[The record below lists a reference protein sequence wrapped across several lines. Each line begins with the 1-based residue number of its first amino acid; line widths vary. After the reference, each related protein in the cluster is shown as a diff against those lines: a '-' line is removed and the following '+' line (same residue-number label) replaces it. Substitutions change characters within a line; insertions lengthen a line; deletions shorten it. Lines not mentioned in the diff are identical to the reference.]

1 MIFMC
6 IQPWMYC
13 QEDSTISRWAQR
25 QFGQWMGRICN
36 EVSFTLVREN
46 APRMTRKLYPEC
58 DAVGTITL
66 NGSVGGNQSCSCG
79 DGKDALVRSL
89 SGFQPVIQHMSKILH
104 LRRSESDKKLPYW
117 AQVVLQMREEGIDNP
132 VIRVVGEDGRLT
144 EATHQVLEVIA
155 GHQMILATSH
165 LSHEE
170 TFALVKAAKE
180 HRVEHI
186 IITHVD
192 FPNHILYGGRT
203 IRTAAQGCL
212 YGTLFCYIQFWKS
225 RL

>member
-6 IQPWMYC
+6 IQPRC
-13 QEDSTISRWAQR
+13 TAKKTRRFRDGTAGN
-25 QFGQWMGRICN
+25 GQWMAGFAMKSHYFCTGER
-36 EVSFTLVREN
+36 
-46 APRMTRKLYPEC
+46 AAMTRKLYPAC

-66 NGSVGGNQSCSCG
+66 NGSVGESILRQWRWQH
-79 DGKDALVRSL
+79 ALGTKLVW
-89 SGFQPVIQHMSKILH
+89 FQPVIQHMSKILH
-104 LRRSESDKKLPYW
+104 LEEIGIRIKNFRTGHRWFCRCVK
-117 AQVVLQMREEGIDNP
+117 RELT
-132 VIRVVGEDGRLT
+132 IRLSAWSVKTGRLT

-170 TFALVKAAKE
+170 TFALVKGGERTPGRAYYYY
-180 HRVEHI
+180 
-186 IITHVD
+186 TCGL
-192 FPNHILYGGRT
+192 PNHILYGGRT
-203 IRTAAQGCL
+203 IRTAALRCL